1 MNQFSYPKSA
11 FSIIFITGLFI
22 GCYPGKSVVGKEKAT
37 FSDEKYPGGPQIIP
51 GKVQLE
57 YFNLGGEGVA
67 YHDTDSVNSGSGRL
81 NPADG
86 SYLNEFRMKEAV
98 DISYTKSR
106 DIDNH
111 EFNLVNP
118 EMDQLYVGWTE
129 PGEWIMYTI
138 DVQTAGN
145 YQIGLMYTSN
155 AGGHISLSVNG
166 KDQTGPM
173 EIITTNDPKDPVAW
187 RQWHHWNYSDSI
199 GTIKL
204 KKGIQQLT
212 LHTLR
217 AGSMNYDYLN
227 FELVEKRS
235 GD

>member
-1 MNQFSYPKSA
+1 MTHPISWNSVGTIL
-11 FSIIFITGLFI
+11 FSICLMTA
-22 GCYPGKSVVGKEKAT
+22 CTTVKSVISEEKST
-37 FSDEKYPGGPQIIP
+37 FSDERYPGGPQIIP

-67 YHDTDSVNSGSGRL
+67 YHDSDSMNSGSGRL

-86 SYLNEFRMKEAV
+86 SYLNEFRIKEAV
-98 DISYTKSR
+98 DVSYTKSR

-111 EFNLVNP
+111 EFNLVQP

-138 DVQTAGN
+138 DVKIPGT
-145 YQIGLMYTSN
+145 YQLGLMYTSN

-173 EIITTNDPKDPVAW
+173 EITTTNDPKDPVAW

-199 GTIKL
+199 GMIKL
-204 KKGIQQLT
+204 KKGIQNIT
-212 LHTLR
+212 LHTDSV
-217 AGSMNYDYLN
+217 GNMNFDYLN
-227 FELVEKRS
+227 FKLVEK
-235 GD
+235 

>member
-1 MNQFSYPKSA
+1 MNQISSSKSTVA
-11 FSIIFITGLFI
+11 IILITGLLI
-22 GCYPGKSVVGKEKAT
+22 ACNSGKSVISEENAT
-37 FSDEKYPGGPQIIP
+37 FSDEKYSSGPQMIP
-51 GKVQLE
+51 GKIQLE
-57 YFNLGGEGVA
+57 YYNLGGEGVA
-67 YHDTDSVNSGSGRL
+67 YHETDSVNSGSGRL

-86 SYLNEFRMKEAV
+86 NYLNEFRIKEAV

-111 EFNLVNP
+111 QFNLVNP
-118 EMDQLYVGWTE
+118 KMDQLYVGWTE
-129 PGEWIMYTI
+129 PGEWIMYTVN
-138 DVQTAGN
+138 VQTPGT

-173 EIITTNDPKDPVAW
+173 EIITTNDPKDQVAW

-199 GTIKL
+199 GTVKL

-217 AGSMNYDYLN
+217 VGNMNFDYLN
-227 FELVEKRS
+227 FELVEK
-235 GD
+235 

>member
-1 MNQFSYPKSA
+1 MNQFPYPKSA
-11 FSIIFITGLFI
+11 FVIILIAGLSIS
-22 GCYPGKSVVGKEKAT
+22 CNPGKLVVGEENAT
-37 FSDEKYPGGPQIIP
+37 FFDEKYPGGPQAIP

-57 YFNLGGEGVA
+57 YYNRGGEGIA
-67 YHDTDSVNSGSGRL
+67 YHDTDSINSGSGRL

-86 SYLNEFRMKEAV
+86 NYLNEFRIKESV

-111 EFNLVNP
+111 QFNLVNP

-129 PGEWIMYTI
+129 PGEWIMYTVN
-138 DVQTAGN
+138 VQTVGS
-145 YQIGLMYTSN
+145 YKIGLMYTSN
-155 AGGHISLSVNG
+155 AGGHISLSING

-173 EIITTNDPKDPVAW
+173 EITTTNNPKDPVAW

-217 AGSMNYDYLN
+217 TGSMNYDYLN
-227 FELVEKRS
+227 FELVEK
-235 GD
+235 

>member
-1 MNQFSYPKSA
+1 MNQFSILKSA
-11 FSIIFITGLFI
+11 VAIIIYSVLFTS
-22 GCYPGKSVVGKEKAT
+22 CNPGKSIMGEEKAV
-37 FSDEKYPGGPQIIP
+37 FFDKKYFGGPQKIP

-57 YFNLGGEGVA
+57 YYNLGGEGVA
-67 YHDTDSVNSGSGRL
+67 YHDTDSINSGSGRL

-86 SYLNEFRMKEAV
+86 SYLNEFRINEAV
-98 DISYTKSR
+98 DISYTKSK

-138 DVQTAGN
+138 DVQSPGT

-155 AGGHISLSVNG
+155 SGGHISLSVNG

-173 EIITTNDPKDPVAW
+173 EITTTNNPKDQVEW

-227 FELVEKRS
+227 FELMEK
-235 GD
+235 

>member
-1 MNQFSYPKSA
+1 MNYFSPSKSA
-11 FSIIFITGLFI
+11 VAIILITGLFI
-22 GCYPGKSVVGKEKAT
+22 ACNSGKSVTSEEKAT
-37 FSDEKYPGGPQIIP
+37 FSDEKYSGGPQTIP

-57 YFNLGGEGVA
+57 YYNLGGEGVA
-67 YHDTDSVNSGSGRL
+67 YHDTDSINSGSGRL
-81 NPADG
+81 NLADG
-86 SYLNEFRMKEAV
+86 SYLNEFRIKEAV

-111 EFNLVNP
+111 EFNLVKP

-129 PGEWIMYTI
+129 PGEWIIYTV
-138 DVQTAGN
+138 DVQAPGT
-145 YQIGLMYTSN
+145 YQIGLTYTSN
-155 AGGHISLSVNG
+155 AGGHISLSING
-166 KDQTGPM
+166 KDKTGPM
-173 EIITTNDPKDPVAW
+173 EITTTNDPKDQVAW

-217 AGSMNYDYLN
+217 VGSMNYDYLS
-227 FELVEKRS
+227 FELVES
-235 GD
+235 DLP

>member
-1 MNQFSYPKSA
+1 MTQFPNPKSA
-11 FSIIFITGLFI
+11 LIIILIATLSIS
-22 GCYPGKSVVGKEKAT
+22 CNPGKSVVGEEKET
-37 FSDEKYPGGPQIIP
+37 FSDKKYPGGPQMIP

-57 YFNLGGEGVA
+57 YYNLGGEGVA
-67 YHDTDSVNSGSGRL
+67 YHDTDSINSGSGRL

-86 SYLNEFRMKEAV
+86 SYLNEFRIKEAV

-111 EFNLVNP
+111 EFNLVSP

-129 PGEWIMYTI
+129 PGEWIMYTV
-138 DVQTAGN
+138 DVQTAGI

-155 AGGHISLSVNG
+155 AGGHISLSVNE
-166 KDQTGPM
+166 KDKTGPM

-227 FELVEKRS
+227 FELAEK
-235 GD
+235 

>member
-1 MNQFSYPKSA
+1 MSQFLYPKSA
-11 FSIIFITGLFI
+11 IAIILIAALSIS
-22 GCYPGKSVVGKEKAT
+22 CNPGKSVVGEEKET
-37 FSDEKYPGGPQIIP
+37 FSDKKYPGGPQMIP

-57 YFNLGGEGVA
+57 YYNLGGEGVA
-67 YHDTDSVNSGSGRL
+67 YHDTDSINSGSGRL

-86 SYLNEFRMKEAV
+86 SYLNEFRIKESV

-129 PGEWIMYTI
+129 PGEWILYTI
-138 DVQTAGN
+138 DVQTAGT